1 MLQVRQKK
9 NESDLFNSITLKRV
23 DGGFESGESVWKIS
37 KKGTKELKIE
47 YFWNYMHIHPFKL
60 KLNYSVSASLMKYFR
75 KASGRDNVESLNESQ
90 NDTASKHKNSLLNFM
105 MSIVAIS
112 DMKIK
117 IKEYIQKDSMEIQEL
132 MSSLIQFYLDDL
144 IYNQR
149 LNILAGVY
157 PIRFTINIYKAFQS
171 LISHPLNSYFNDKH
185 ILVGVMQGLTD
196 FINRLSNEF
205 GDIGSKLL

>member
-1 MLQVRQKK
+1 MNEVDEKK
-9 NESDLFNSITLKRV
+9 NQADLSKSFVWKRV
-23 DGGFESGESVWKIS
+23 DQEFESDESVWKIS
-37 KKGTKELKIE
+37 KRETKEFKIL
-47 YFWNYMHIHPFKL
+47 YIWKYIHIHPFKI
-60 KLNYSVSASLMKYFR
+60 KLNYSASASLTKFF
-75 KASGRDNVESLNESQ
+75 KQVINKDNLDSLNESR
-90 NDTASKHKNSLLNFM
+90 NDTASQHKNSLLNFM

-117 IKEYIQKDSMEIQEL
+117 IKEYVQKESIEMQEL
-132 MSSLIQFYLDDL
+132 MSNLIQFYLDDL

-171 LISHPLNSYFNDKH
+171 LISHPLNSYINDKY